1 MRAVLTVDVLLMAL
15 LAPGSCAARLL
26 NRWLAGEAYTPIM
39 CREMLDEAERLL
51 AEPRLAQRH
60 GLDVADIRRLRQRW
74 ESQIIVIEAKGQA
87 EPAALRCALAG
98 QAGFIV
104 THDPVLLAL
113 GQYRG
118 VQILTP
124 MGWMA
129 FRQWR
134 ETACEPDTLS

>member
-1 MRAVLTVDVLLMAL
+1 MRAVLTVDVWLMAL

-26 NRWLAGEAYTPIM
+26 NRWLAGEAYTLIM
-39 CREMLDEAERLL
+39 CRQMLDEAERLL

-60 GLDVADIRRLRQRW
+60 GLDAVGIRCLRQRW
-74 ESQIIVIEAKGQA
+74 ESQIIVIEAVDRA
-87 EPAALRCALAG
+87 EPGPLGCALAG

-104 THDPVLLAL
+104 THEPSLLAL

-129 FRQWR
+129 FRHWR
-134 ETACEPDTLS
+134 EAACEPDTLP